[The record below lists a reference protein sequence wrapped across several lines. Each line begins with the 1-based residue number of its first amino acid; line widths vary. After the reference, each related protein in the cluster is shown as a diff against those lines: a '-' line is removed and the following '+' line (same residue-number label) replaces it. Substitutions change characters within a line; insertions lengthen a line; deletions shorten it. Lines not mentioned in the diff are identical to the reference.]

1 MADLLKVR
9 YGAEAQLPAT
19 RDEFTLYFTTDTKK
33 IFKGNDEYT
42 SEIYNIAVGNET
54 QTQGQKTITLTFK
67 DGSTAEINILNA
79 KAQEAILGILGS
91 TATGSVKGLVTLS
104 DATND
109 KTNDTSKG
117 VAATPK
123 AVAAALEAANNYTDQ
138 QIAAGFSANDAM
150 VMKGTIAADGKI
162 TSGDTTIN
170 GKLISAITGYSSGW
184 TFRVAA
190 ASTNPLW
197 SGSADTKVEAGDMV
211 VAIKDYVT
219 ANQAADWSIVQSNL
233 IGAVT
238 SDSTLTESQVVLGA
252 GGQKVKILAAG
263 LANQVLTIVN
273 GTPTWKDLPVDEN
286 TTYTF
291 KGGTDGSFS
300 VTPSGGS
307 AQTVY
312 IGKPSTAGT
321 ADKVKNKLSVSI
333 NTSNTSNM
341 ISTTAKT
348 FDGSA
353 AVSIGF
359 GEAAAKNVSTTVEN
373 KANLVTA
380 AAVYDALLW
389 KSFSE

>member
-9 YGAEAQLPAT
+9 YGTEAQLPAT

-33 IFKGNDEYT
+33 IFKGDIEYT
-42 SEIYNIAVGNET
+42 SEIYNVAVGNET
-54 QTQGQKTITLTFK
+54 QTQGQRTITLTFK
-67 DGSTAEINILNA
+67 NGSTAEINILNTQ
-79 KAQEAILGILGS
+79 AQTAILGILGG
-91 TATGSVKGLVTLS
+91 TATDTAKGLVKLS
-104 DATND
+104 DAINGTA
-109 KTNDTSKG
+109 TAASGGT
-117 VAATPK
+117 AATPK
-123 AVAAALEAANNYTDQ
+123 AVADALEEAKNYADE

-162 TSGDTTIN
+162 TSGDTNIN

-197 SGSADTKVEAGDMV
+197 NDSTDTKVEAGDMV
-211 VAIKDYVT
+211 VAIKDYGT
-219 ANQAADWSIVQSNL
+219 ANQASDWSIVQSNL

-238 SDSTLTESQVVLGA
+238 SDSTLTASQVVLGA

-263 LANQVLTIVN
+263 SANQVLTIVN

-291 KGGTDGSFS
+291 TSGTTGNFT

-307 AQTVY
+307 AQTVS

-321 ADKVKNKLSVSI
+321 ADKVAKKLTVSI
-333 NTSNTSNM
+333 SSSNM

-348 FDGSA
+348 FDGST

-359 GEAAAKNVSTTVEN
+359 GAAAAKNVSTTVEN
-373 KANLVTA
+373 SANLVTA